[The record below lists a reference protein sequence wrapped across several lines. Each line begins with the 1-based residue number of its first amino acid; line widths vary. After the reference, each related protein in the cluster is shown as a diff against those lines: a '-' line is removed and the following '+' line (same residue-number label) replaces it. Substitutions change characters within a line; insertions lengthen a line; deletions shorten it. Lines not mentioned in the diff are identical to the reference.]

1 MRHLDYKYF
10 LALYNVPSNEIHTK
24 VVVVV
29 GSGVEEVEIWR
40 AIGELRV
47 ALVLYSCGGE
57 VLCIW
62 SSLAIAKL
70 FEHTLGCSLL
80 VPLKIKK
87 KCLGIVLD
95 NFMGDC

>member
-1 MRHLDYKYF
+1 M
-10 LALYNVPSNEIHTK
+10 
-24 VVVVV
+24 
-29 GSGVEEVEIWR
+29 
-40 AIGELRV
+40 